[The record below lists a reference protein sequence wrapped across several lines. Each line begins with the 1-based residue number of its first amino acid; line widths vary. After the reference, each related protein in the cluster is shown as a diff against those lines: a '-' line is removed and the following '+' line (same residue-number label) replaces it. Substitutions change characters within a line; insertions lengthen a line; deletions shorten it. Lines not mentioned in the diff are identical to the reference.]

1 MINERFVAIIRNKRE
16 QIINLWLEDFK
27 KTKTL
32 RISEGIDEVKWRR
45 MTGEILDG
53 FDEVITKDISKYRI
67 CLDFTQFGRE
77 LFKDDYAMHDIINA
91 LSLLRKVIVEVVTA
105 EGFFGTA
112 FELFQV
118 QELNNRGILYFDR
131 ATYYA
136 TLGYEESIKGA
147 IEDKS
152 MLGRMKKFFGSSEER
167 RKHME
172 SCAVGPAEGK
182 R

>member
-1 MINERFVAIIRNKRE
+1 MINERFVAIIRNKKE

-45 MTGEILDG
+45 MTGEVLDG
-53 FDEVITKDISKYRI
+53 FDEVLTKDISKYRI
-67 CLDFTQFGRE
+67 CLDFTQYGRE
-77 LFKDDYAMHDIINA
+77 LFKDNYAMHDLINA

-112 FELFQV
+112 FELYQL
-118 QELNNRGILYFDR
+118 QELNNKGILYFDR
-131 ATYYA
+131 AAYYA
-136 TLGYEESIKGA
+136 SLGYEESIKGV

-152 MLGRMKKFFGSSEER
+152 MLGRIKKFFGSSEER
-167 RKHME
+167 RQHME
-172 SCAVGPAEGK
+172 SCVVEAGEDE